1 MKKMNEISSQNIGK
15 FIMNIASYS
24 ACYDLH
30 RRLAEKALKKCTPN
44 EILQFLDE
52 IKQEEKARKDE
63 I

>member
-1 MKKMNEISSQNIGK
+1 
-15 FIMNIASYS
+15 MNIASYS

-52 IKQEEKARKDE
+52 IKQEDKVRKDE
-63 I
+63 ISVQ